1 MQHNEKWQELIWVIS
16 WSQWDATREKA
27 NECASWGIT
36 NQLGCNKGQWWGVVG
51 IVGEKMNTMSKSSG
65 KSQGSQ
71 GGKVERPG
79 VDVMRNSFSSF
90 C

>member
-1 MQHNEKWQELIWVIS
+1 MLLEKKQKNVPVG
-16 WSQWDATREKA
+16 
-27 NECASWGIT
+27 GIT

-90 C
+90 CYL